1 MLVVP
6 LCAGSV
12 LLYSYLYLDLVRY
25 MLFLCSFVSIWVFVA
40 LGWQFFDSYI
50 LLSLENE
57 NDSVELAWTVI
68 PTIMVIGLCYF
79 NLRCLGPDI
88 FTPIDKVVKI
98 VGHQWY
104 WGYEVLDASSF
115 YDSLI
120 GDFISSVDKPL
131 RLGVNENYSFV
142 VTSSDVI
149 HSFVIPAFN
158 VKLDAVPGRI
168 NQLSFFSN
176 RVGVFV
182 GYCSELC
189 GGGWL
194 CIALVVEIVSRGKN

>member
-6 LCAGSV
+6 LCVGAV
-12 LLYSYLYLDLVRY
+12 LLYGYLYLDLVRY
-25 MLFLCSFVSIWVFVA
+25 MLFLCSFVAIWVFVA
-40 LGWQFFDSYI
+40 LGWQLCDSST

-68 PTIMVIGLCYF
+68 PTFMVIGLCYF
-79 NLRCLGPDI
+79 NLRCLGPDV
-88 FTPIDKVVKI
+88 FTPIEKVVKI

-104 WGYEVLDASSF
+104 WGYEVFSAPGF
-115 YDSLI
+115 YDSLM

-131 RLGVNENYSFV
+131 RLDVNEKYNFV

-149 HSFVIPAFN
+149 HSFVLPAFN
-158 VKLDAVPGRI
+158 MKVDAVPGRI

-176 RVGVFV
+176 RVGAFV

-189 GGGWL
+189 GAGHAYMP
-194 CIALVVEIVSRGKN
+194 IVVEIVTQSKN